1 VTSAET
7 DESENPPEESDAR
20 RSLKEAKRI
29 VVKLGSRSLAAQPD
43 LPNILAA
50 QFASLKKE
58 GRSVVLIS
66 SGAVALGLERLGI
79 KTRPSD
85 LAQLQAA
92 ASAGQSELMRRYDE
106 AFSAHGLTAAQVLL
120 THGDLSNRKRVNN
133 ARNALASLL
142 DSGALPIINENDV
155 VATDELRFTDNDQLS
170 AMVTPLVDADA
181 LVLLTDVS
189 GVLDE
194 AGKRIGFMDAD
205 ANFVDRGST
214 DQVGRGGMSS
224 KLEAANKARRAG
236 ATVVIASAVEDKALY
251 RALSGEDV
259 GTCFPP
265 VGNVLRAR
273 QHWIAYA
280 LRARG
285 VIIVD
290 EGAEQALIE
299 RNTSLLP
306 VGVLGL
312 RGEFRRGDAVRLV
325 NRAGTELG
333 RGLARLGAAEVA
345 RSAGKKG
352 PDLAAALSTDTE
364 EVVVHRDDLVM
375 WVR

>member
-1 VTSAET
+1 MSSAEN
-7 DESENPPEESDAR
+7 DESTPPANEESAR
-20 RSLKEAKRI
+20 EALRQAKRI
-29 VVKLGSRSLAAQPD
+29 VVKLGSRSLAAQPNLVND
-43 LPNILAA
+43 LAE
-50 QFASLKKE
+50 QFAALKQE

-66 SGAVALGLERLGI
+66 SGAIALGLERLGI
-79 KTRPSD
+79 KTRPDD

-92 ASAGQSELMRRYDE
+92 ASAGQSELMRRYDV
-106 AFSAHGLTAAQVLL
+106 AFSAHGLTAAQVLI

-142 DSGALPIINENDV
+142 DAGALPIINENDV

-181 LVLLTDVS
+181 LVLLTDVA

-194 AGKRIGFMDAD
+194 SGERIGFMDSQAH
-205 ANFVDRGST
+205 FVDRGST
-214 DQVGRGGMSS
+214 DQVGRGGMTS
-224 KLEAANKARRAG
+224 KLEAATKARRAG
-236 ATVVIASAVEDKALY
+236 ATVVIASAIEDKALY
-251 RALSGEDV
+251 RALSGEKV

-280 LRARG
+280 LKARG
-285 VIIVD
+285 TILVD
-290 EGAEQALIE
+290 EGAEKALIE

-312 RGEFRRGDAVRLV
+312 RGEFRRGDSVRLV
-325 NRAGTELG
+325 NRAGQELG
-333 RGLARLGAAEVA
+333 RGLARLGAMEVA
-345 RSAGKKG
+345 RAAGKKG
-352 PDLAAALSTDTE
+352 SDLAVALPNDTE
-364 EVVVHRDDLVM
+364 DVVVHRDDLVM
-375 WVR
+375 WV